1 MSQSLRHA
9 SSRPMNTVALTSLQ
23 LINDVQ
29 YQVDEMII
37 NEDND
42 SGQLENLNC
51 LFHTMKINY
60 NSLEWSWDGYSDTGK
75 LVFGVAGCDCDIYY
89 DPEAN
94 IPIEHELCYLKM
106 ADEFNLP
113 KEDTTF
119 MLGNIHALHIA
130 MNILL
135 NPTE

>member
-9 SSRPMNTVALTSLQ
+9 SSRPMNTVALTALQ

-60 NSLEWSWDGYSDTGK
+60 NSLEWSWDGYSAI
-75 LVFGVAGCDCDIYY
+75 FR
-89 DPEAN
+89 
-94 IPIEHELCYLKM
+94 
-106 ADEFNLP
+106 
-113 KEDTTF
+113 
-119 MLGNIHALHIA
+119 
-130 MNILL
+130 
-135 NPTE
+135 